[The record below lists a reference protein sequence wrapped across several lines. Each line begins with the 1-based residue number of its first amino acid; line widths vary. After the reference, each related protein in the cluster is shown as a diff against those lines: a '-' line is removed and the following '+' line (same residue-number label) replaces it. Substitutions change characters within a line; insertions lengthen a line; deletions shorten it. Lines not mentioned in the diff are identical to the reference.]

1 MTSKVAVD
9 EDLKSPR
16 LATDLLR
23 GNPRRPLLFYFS
35 NQTFESTAA

>member
-23 GNPRRPLLFYFS
+23 AKSSNQSRKPLLFYYW
-35 NQTFESTAA
+35 